1 MSTPAHTDAAGRR
14 RVAVTGVG
22 AVTPLGVDAPATWEG
37 LVAGR
42 NAIGA
47 LTTFDCTTFPVRIA
61 GLVPDSFDP
70 ATAIPAGA
78 DQRWVSRPGLF
89 GLAAVGE
96 ALRSAGLDPLTEAP
110 YPPADRGVAMGAS
123 VGRPDLTMVLKVS
136 ELRSRTGQSDAFVRP
151 APSATLTGNQNLA
164 LNAMVRM
171 IGATGPM
178 VGIHTACAGS
188 GHALGEA
195 FRLIQ
200 EGDAR
205 MMVAGGYDSLTT
217 WADILGFGLL
227 GAMTDRYNDNPAAA
241 SRPFDADRSGFV
253 IGEGAVA
260 FVLED
265 LESALDRG
273 APILGELLG
282 YGSTMNAWR
291 ITDSPPDGAG
301 AIEAMESALSESG
314 LGTGDIDYIAAHGTS
329 TPGNDV
335 SETRA
340 IKKVFG
346 DDAYRLVVSSPK
358 SMAGHLTAGAAALN
372 LLAALGAIRDSVV
385 PPTLNLDTPDRAL
398 DLDYVPHR
406 ARPMPVRAAMINALA
421 FGGSNTCL
429 VVGAPPHI
437 SELREQA

>member
-1 MSTPAHTDAAGRR
+1 MSTPAGRR
-14 RVAVTGVG
+14 RVVVTGVG
-22 AVTPLGVDAPATWEG
+22 AVTPLGVDAPSTWDG

-42 NAIGA
+42 NAIGP

-70 ATAIPAGA
+70 ATAIPAAA
-78 DQRWVSRPGLF
+78 DRRWVSRPGLF

-96 ALRSAGLDPLTEAP
+96 ALRSAGLDAEQP
-110 YPPADRGVAMGAS
+110 YPPSDRGVAMGAS
-123 VGRPDLTMVLKVS
+123 VGRPDLEMVLRVS
-136 ELRSRTGQSDAFVRP
+136 ELRSRTGKPDAFVRP

-164 LNAMVRM
+164 LNAMVRL

-227 GAMTDRYNDNPAAA
+227 GAMTDRYNDDPAAA

-253 IGEGAVA
+253 IGEGAVS

-265 LESALDRG
+265 HDSALERG

-301 AIEAMESALSESG
+301 AIEAMESALTESG
-314 LGTGDIDYIAAHGTS
+314 LGTADIDYIAAHGTS

-372 LLAALGAIRDSVV
+372 LLAALGAIRDAVV
-385 PPTLNLDTPDRAL
+385 PPTRNLDTPDRAL

-406 ARPMPVRAAMINALA
+406 ARRMPVRAAMINALA

-429 VVGAPPHI
+429 VVGAPPNTP
-437 SELREQA
+437 ELREQP

>member
-1 MSTPAHTDAAGRR
+1 MRATNAAGLR

-22 AVTPLGVDAPATWEG
+22 AVTPLGVDAPTTWAG
-37 LVAGR
+37 MMAGR
-42 NAIGA
+42 NAIGK

-70 ATAIPAGA
+70 ATAVPAAA
-78 DQRWVSRPGLF
+78 DRRWVSRPGLF
-89 GLAAVGE
+89 GLAAAGE
-96 ALRSAGLDPLTEAP
+96 ALRSAGLDPLTETP
-110 YPPADRGVAMGAS
+110 YTPSDRGVAMGAS
-123 VGRPDLTMVLKVS
+123 VGRPDLNLVLKVS
-136 ELRSRTGQSDAFVRP
+136 ELRSRTGQPDAFVRP

-164 LNAMVRM
+164 LNAMVRL

-227 GAMTDRYNDNPAAA
+227 GAMTDRHNDNPAQA

-291 ITDSPPDGAG
+291 ITDSPPDGSG
-301 AIEAMESALSESG
+301 AIEAMESALGESG
-314 LGTGDIDYIAAHGTS
+314 SSTADIDYIAAHGTS
-329 TPGNDV
+329 TPGNDI

-358 SMAGHLTAGAAALN
+358 SMTGHLTAAAAALN
-372 LLAALGAIRDSVV
+372 LLAALGALRDSVV

-406 ARPMPVRAAMINALA
+406 ARSMPVRAAMINALA

-429 VVGAPPHI
+429 VVGTPQ
-437 SELREQA
+437 ELP

>member
-1 MSTPAHTDAAGRR
+1 MSTPAYTDAAERR

-22 AVTPLGVDAPATWEG
+22 AVTPLGVDAPTTWEG

-70 ATAIPAGA
+70 ATAIPATA

-340 IKKVFG
+340 IRKVFG

>member
-1 MSTPAHTDAAGRR
+1 MSTPAGRR
-14 RVAVTGVG
+14 RVVVTGVG
-22 AVTPLGVDAPATWEG
+22 AVTPLGVDAPSTWDG

-42 NAIGA
+42 NAIGP

-61 GLVPDSFDP
+61 GLVPESFDP
-70 ATAIPAGA
+70 ATAIPATA
-78 DQRWVSRPGLF
+78 DRRWVSRPGLF

-96 ALRSAGLDPLTEAP
+96 ALRSAGLDAEQP
-110 YPPADRGVAMGAS
+110 YPPSDRGVAMGAS
-123 VGRPDLTMVLKVS
+123 VGRPDLGMVLRVS
-136 ELRSRTGQSDAFVRP
+136 ELRSRTGKPDAFVRP

-164 LNAMVRM
+164 LNAMVRL

-227 GAMTDRYNDNPAAA
+227 GAMTDRYNDDPAAA

-253 IGEGAVA
+253 IGEGAVS

-265 LESALDRG
+265 HDSALERG

-301 AIEAMESALSESG
+301 AIEAMESALTESG
-314 LGTGDIDYIAAHGTS
+314 LGTADIDYIAAHGTS

-372 LLAALGAIRDSVV
+372 LLAALGAIRDAVV
-385 PPTLNLDTPDRAL
+385 PPTRNLDTPDRAL

-406 ARPMPVRAAMINALA
+406 ARRMPVRAAMINALA

-429 VVGAPPHI
+429 VVGAPPNTP
-437 SELREQA
+437 ELREQP

>member
-1 MSTPAHTDAAGRR
+1 MSTPAGRR
-14 RVAVTGVG
+14 RVVVTGVG
-22 AVTPLGVDAPATWEG
+22 AVTPLGVDAPSTWGG

-42 NAIGA
+42 NAIGP

-70 ATAIPAGA
+70 ATAIPAAA
-78 DQRWVSRPGLF
+78 DRRWVSRPGLF

-96 ALRSAGLDPLTEAP
+96 ALRSAGLAGDQP
-110 YPPADRGVAMGAS
+110 YPPSDRGVAMGAS
-123 VGRPDLTMVLKVS
+123 VGRPDLEMVLLVS
-136 ELRSRTGQSDAFVRP
+136 ELRSRTGKPDAFVRP

-164 LNAMVRM
+164 LNAMVRL

-253 IGEGAVA
+253 IGEGAVS

-265 LESALDRG
+265 HDSAVERG

-301 AIEAMESALSESG
+301 AIEAMESALTESG

-372 LLAALGAIRDSVV
+372 LLAALGAIRDAVV

-406 ARPMPVRAAMINALA
+406 ARRMPVRAAMINALA

-429 VVGAPPHI
+429 VVGAFPNTP
-437 SELREQA
+437 ELREQP

>member
-1 MSTPAHTDAAGRR
+1 MSTPAGPR
-14 RVAVTGVG
+14 RVVVTGVG
-22 AVTPLGVDAPATWEG
+22 AVTPLGVDAPSTWDG

-42 NAIGA
+42 NAIGP

-70 ATAIPAGA
+70 ATAIPAAA
-78 DQRWVSRPGLF
+78 DRRWVSRPGLF

-96 ALRSAGLDPLTEAP
+96 ALRSAGLDAEQP
-110 YPPADRGVAMGAS
+110 YPPSDRGVAMGAS
-123 VGRPDLTMVLKVS
+123 VGRPDLEMVLRVS
-136 ELRSRTGQSDAFVRP
+136 ELRSRTGKPDAFVRP

-164 LNAMVRM
+164 LNAMVRL

-227 GAMTDRYNDNPAAA
+227 GAMTDRYNDDPAAA

-253 IGEGAVA
+253 IGEGAVS

-265 LESALDRG
+265 HDSALERG

-301 AIEAMESALSESG
+301 AIEAMESALTESC
-314 LGTGDIDYIAAHGTS
+314 LGTADIDYIAAHGTS

-372 LLAALGAIRDSVV
+372 LLAALGAIRDAVV
-385 PPTLNLDTPDRAL
+385 PPTRNLDTPDRAL

-406 ARPMPVRAAMINALA
+406 ARRMPVRAAMINALA

-429 VVGAPPHI
+429 VVGAPPNTP
-437 SELREQA
+437 ELREQP

>member
-1 MSTPAHTDAAGRR
+1 MSRFRDTGSLTDAAGRR

-22 AVTPLGVDAPATWEG
+22 AVTPLGVDAPTTWAG
-37 LVAGR
+37 LMAGR
-42 NAIGA
+42 NAIGK
-47 LTTFDCTTFPVRIA
+47 LTTFDCATFPVRIG
-61 GLVPDSFDP
+61 GLVPDAFDP
-70 ATAIPAGA
+70 ATAIPAAA
-78 DQRWVSRPGLF
+78 DRRWVSRPGLF

-96 ALRSAGLDPLTEAP
+96 ALRSADLDPRTECA
-110 YPPADRGVAMGAS
+110 YPPSARGVAMGGS
-123 VGRPDLTMVLKVS
+123 VGRPDLNMVLKVS
-136 ELRSRTGQSDAFVRP
+136 EIRSATGRADAFVRP
-151 APSATLTGNQNLA
+151 APSATLTGNQNVA
-164 LNAMVRM
+164 LNAMVRL

-195 FRLIQ
+195 LRLIQ
-200 EGDAR
+200 EGDAD

-227 GAMTDRYNDNPAAA
+227 GAMTDRYNDNPGAA

-265 LESALDRG
+265 LGSALERG

-301 AIEAMESALSESG
+301 AIEAMESALAESG

-358 SMAGHLTAGAAALN
+358 SMAGHLTAAAAALN

-385 PPTLNLDTPDRAL
+385 PPTINLDTPDRAL

-406 ARPMPVRAAMINALA
+406 ARRMPVRAAMINALA

-429 VVGAPPHI
+429 VVGAPQ
-437 SELREQA
+437 EQP

>member
-1 MSTPAHTDAAGRR
+1 MGTNEFTDAAGRR

-22 AVTPLGVDAPATWEG
+22 AFTPLGVDAPSTWAG

-42 NAIGA
+42 NAIGK

-70 ATAIPAGA
+70 DTAIPDTA
-78 DQRWVSRPGLF
+78 DRRWVSRPGLF

-96 ALRSAGLDPLTEAP
+96 ALRSAGLDPLHAR
-110 YPPADRGVAMGAS
+110 YPAADRGVAMGAS
-123 VGRPDLTMVLKVS
+123 VGRPDLAMVLRVA
-136 ELRSRTGQSDAFVRP
+136 EERSRTGRSDAFVRP
-151 APSATLTGNQNLA
+151 APSATLTGNQNVA
-164 LNAMVRM
+164 LNAMVRLT
-171 IGATGPM
+171 GATGPM

-200 EGDAR
+200 DGDAR

-265 LESALDRG
+265 LACALERG

-301 AIEAMESALSESG
+301 AIEAMESALTESG
-314 LGTGDIDYIAAHGTS
+314 LGTADIDYIAAHGTS

-385 PPTLNLDTPDRAL
+385 PPTINLDTPDRAL

-406 ARPMPVRAAMINALA
+406 ARRMPVRAAMINALA

-429 VVGAPPHI
+429 VVGAP
-437 SELREQA
+437 REQP

>member
-1 MSTPAHTDAAGRR
+1 MRTTNAAGLR

-22 AVTPLGVDAPATWEG
+22 AVTPLGVDAPTTWAG
-37 LVAGR
+37 MRAGR
-42 NAIGA
+42 NAIGK

-70 ATAIPAGA
+70 ATAVPSAA
-78 DQRWVSRPGLF
+78 DRRWVSRPGLF

-96 ALRSAGLDPLTEAP
+96 ALRSAHLDPLTEDR
-110 YPPADRGVAMGAS
+110 YPGSDRGVAMGAS
-123 VGRPDLTMVLKVS
+123 VGRPDLNLVLKIS
-136 ELRSRTGQSDAFVRP
+136 ELRSRTGKPDAFVRP
-151 APSATLTGNQNLA
+151 APSATLTGNQNMA
-164 LNAMVRM
+164 LNAMVRL

-227 GAMTDRYNDNPAAA
+227 GAMTDRYNDNPAEA

-291 ITDSPPDGAG
+291 ITDSPPDGSG
-301 AIEAMESALSESG
+301 AIEAMESALGESG
-314 LGTGDIDYIAAHGTS
+314 LGTADIDYIAAHGTS
-329 TPGNDV
+329 TPGNDI

-358 SMAGHLTAGAAALN
+358 SMTGHLTAAAAALN
-372 LLAALGAIRDSVV
+372 LLAALGALRDAVV

-406 ARPMPVRAAMINALA
+406 ARAMPVRAAMINALA

-429 VVGAPPHI
+429 VVGTPQ
-437 SELREQA
+437 ELP